1 MTTLDNL
8 YSSTSGGSGLVPTLD
23 DLPSVLRLGTRRS
36 QLARTQ
42 SQWFADRLV
51 AALALVA
58 PEREFRVELVEVV
71 TSGDVSAASN
81 TPLTSL
87 GGTGVFVS
95 ALREAV
101 LRDECDFAVHSLKDL
116 PNAQPEGLT
125 LASVPRRECPADVLI
140 GRDDLGFDELPAG
153 SVIGTGSPR
162 RAAQMLALRDDIK
175 IVGIRGNID
184 TRIGKVA
191 TGEVDAVVL
200 ALAGLRRIGRHAE
213 ATHVFT
219 SEQMLPAPGQGALA
233 VECRSETNG
242 SVALLAALRLIDDA
256 VTRLCVLAERALLAR
271 LEAGC
276 AAPVGALA
284 TYQNSGGDQ
293 TLTLTAFA
301 GSTDGTTSIRHTATA
316 RTRDPRTDEPVAI
329 TLGRALAEQMLD
341 AGAALLIPV
350 PDPVPAADEALARE
364 GDS

>member
-1 MTTLDNL
+1 M
-8 YSSTSGGSGLVPTLD
+8 
-23 DLPSVLRLGTRRS
+23 PSVLRLGTRRS

-51 AALALVA
+51 TALSLVA

-162 RAAQMLALRDDIK
+162 RAAQMLALRDDIT
-175 IVGIRGNID
+175 IIGIRGNID
-184 TRIGKVA
+184 TRIGKVT

-233 VECRSETNG
+233 VECRPEA
-242 SVALLAALRLIDDA
+242 VALLAALRLIDDA
-256 VTRLCVLAERALLAR
+256 VTRVCVLAERALLAR

-284 TYQNSGGDQ
+284 TYQNSGEDQ

-301 GSTDGTTSIRHTATA
+301 GSTDGATSIRHTATA
-316 RTRDPRTDEPVAI
+316 PVCDPRADEPVAT

>member
-1 MTTLDNL
+1 M
-8 YSSTSGGSGLVPTLD
+8 
-23 DLPSVLRLGTRRS
+23 LRLGTRRS
-36 QLARTQ
+36 KLARTQ

-51 AALALVA
+51 TALGLVA
-58 PEREFRVELVEVV
+58 PGREFRVELVEVV
-71 TSGDVSAASN
+71 TPGDLSAAAG

-95 ALREAV
+95 ALRDAV
-101 LRDECDFAVHSLKDL
+101 LRGDCDFAVHSLKDL
-116 PNAQPEGLT
+116 PNAGPEGLT
-125 LASVPRRECPADVLI
+125 LACVPPRECPADVLI
-140 GRDDLGFDELPAG
+140 GRDDLGFDELPPG

-162 RAAQMLALRDDIK
+162 RAAQMRALRRDIEV
-175 IVGIRGNID
+175 VGIRGNVD
-184 TRIGKVA
+184 TRIGKV
-191 TGEVDAVVL
+191 TSGEVDAVVL

-233 VECRSETNG
+233 VECSPS
-242 SVALLAALRLIDDA
+242 SVALLAALRLVDDRI
-256 VTRLCVLAERALLAR
+256 TRACVLAERALLAR

-284 TYQNSGGDQ
+284 TYEDE

-301 GSTDGTTSIRHTATA
+301 GSIDGVTSIRRSATA
-316 RTRDPRTDEPVAI
+316 PLGDPRPDEPDAT
-329 TLGRALAEQMLD
+329 TLGRALAGQMLD
-341 AGAALLIPV
+341 DGAALLIPV
-350 PDPVPAADEALARE
+350 PDPLPAADEVVARE